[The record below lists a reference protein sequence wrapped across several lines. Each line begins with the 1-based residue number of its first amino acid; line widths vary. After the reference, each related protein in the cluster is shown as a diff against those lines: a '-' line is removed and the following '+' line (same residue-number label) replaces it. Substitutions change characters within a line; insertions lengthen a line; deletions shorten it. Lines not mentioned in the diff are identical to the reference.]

1 MAESETQKPDPFIF
15 KKAPEDAP
23 ADVRMAVAMEFIA
36 KHIGEISRS
45 VDHLNTQM
53 DSLVRAAE
61 M

>member
-1 MAESETQKPDPFIF
+1 MAEAETQKHDQFVF
-15 KKAPEDAP
+15 KKAPDDASP
-23 ADVRMAVAMEFIA
+23 DVRMAVAMEFIA

-53 DSLVRAAE
+53 DSLVAATE